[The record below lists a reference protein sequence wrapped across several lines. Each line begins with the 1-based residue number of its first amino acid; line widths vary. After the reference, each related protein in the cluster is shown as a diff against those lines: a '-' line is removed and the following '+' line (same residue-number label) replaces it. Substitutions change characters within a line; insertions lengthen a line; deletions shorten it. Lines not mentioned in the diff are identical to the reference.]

1 MNRPLVT
8 GANGMLGRAVVAAL
22 AADPLGPQVTAYGRE
37 GLDLCDA
44 AAVRD
49 AVRRDKPD
57 VVVNCAGWTAVD
69 AAETDEASA
78 TAING
83 DAVRTL
89 AEACAELGATLVH
102 ISTDYVFDGTARAPY
117 AEDAT
122 PAPVSAYGRG
132 KLAGERAV
140 LETLPGTGY
149 VVRTAWLYGGPRRDF
164 VSTMIAL
171 EAERETVDAV
181 ADQVGQPTYAGDL
194 AAQLVL
200 LARSGAAPGVYH
212 GTGGGSAT
220 WYDLAREVFTLLGA
234 DPARVRPVGGDAFPR
249 PAARPAYG
257 VLGHGRWTEAGL
269 APMRH
274 WRDALHAAW
283 PALRPRA
290 GAPAGPSAVAP
301 AGPPVVAP
309 GSPPVVAPAGP
320 PADATAGPAARPS
333 MAGGPA

>member
-8 GANGMLGRAVVAAL
+8 GAGGMLGHAVVAAL
-22 AADPLGPQVTAYGRE
+22 AADPSGPRFTAYDRG
-37 GLDLCDA
+37 GLDLLDP

-49 AVRRDKPD
+49 VIGRDRPD
-57 VVVNCAGWTAVD
+57 VVVNCAGSTAVD
-69 AAETDEASA
+69 DAEIDEASA

-89 AEACAELGATLVH
+89 AEVCADAGATLVH
-102 ISTDYVFDGTARAPY
+102 VSTDYVFDGTARTPY
-117 AEDAT
+117 AEDAP

-140 LETLPGTGY
+140 LSTGAGY

-171 EAERETVDAV
+171 EAERETVGAV
-181 ADQVGQPTYAGDL
+181 ADQVGQPTWAGDL
-194 AAQLVL
+194 AAQLLL

-212 GTGGGSAT
+212 GTNGGTAT

-234 DPARVRPVGGDAFPR
+234 DPDRVRPVGSDAFPR
-249 PAARPAYG
+249 PAARPAYS
-257 VLGHGRWTEAGL
+257 VLGHDRWAEAGL
-269 APMRH
+269 GPMRH

-283 PALRPRA
+283 PSMRH
-290 GAPAGPSAVAP
+290 
-301 AGPPVVAP
+301 
-309 GSPPVVAPAGP
+309 
-320 PADATAGPAARPS
+320 ARQGPS
-333 MAGGPA
+333 MAGGRT